1 MKRFKVSR
9 LNFLMP
15 GCIVALASA
24 AWGDCLGSLQGS
36 WEIDMERAAVGQ
48 SQKRRDAV
56 VQFRGPDPFM
66 VLSFTADEM
75 RLKEFTGY
83 EWRESEPWN
92 YEVTSEQGP
101 ICEIVNI
108 SKVLGPD

>member
-1 MKRFKVSR
+1 
-9 LNFLMP
+9 
-15 GCIVALASA
+15 
-24 AWGDCLGSLQGS
+24 
-36 WEIDMERAAVGQ
+36 
-48 SQKRRDAV
+48 
-56 VQFRGPDPFM
+56 M